1 MNLLDRFRAW
11 LNRDTLASMQ
21 HFHQL
26 TQDHKEV
33 VVSLRDA
40 TVKMAN
46 SCASFEQAIT
56 DRLDIIEGRLDEL
69 KPGQPAAVSSAGGHK
84 RWTDRRD
91 DRVSKHF
98 NRDEFVRNLQKAGT
112 NGE

>member
-11 LNRDTLASMQ
+11 MNRDVYIAMNLQ
-21 HFHQL
+21 QQEIVNGL
-26 TQDHKEV
+26 V
-33 VVSLRDA
+33 RL
-40 TVKMAN
+40 AN
-46 SCASFEQAIT
+46 SCASLEQALT

-112 NGE
+112 DG

>member
-11 LNRDTLASMQ
+11 MNRDVYIAMNLQ
-21 HFHQL
+21 QQEIVNGL
-26 TQDHKEV
+26 V
-33 VVSLRDA
+33 RL
-40 TVKMAN
+40 AN
-46 SCASFEQAIT
+46 SCASLEQALT

-69 KPGQPAAVSSAGGHK
+69 KPGQPATVSSAGGHK

>member
-11 LNRDTLASMQ
+11 MNRDVYIAMNLQ
-21 HFHQL
+21 QQEIVNGL
-26 TQDHKEV
+26 V
-33 VVSLRDA
+33 RL
-40 TVKMAN
+40 AN
-46 SCASFEQAIT
+46 SCASLEQALT

-69 KPGQPAAVSSAGGHK
+69 KPGQPATVSSAGGHK

-91 DRVSKHF
+91 ERVSKHF

>member
-1 MNLLDRFRAW
+1 MNLLNRFRAW
-11 LNRDTLASMQ
+11 MNRDIYIALNIQ
-21 HFHQL
+21 QQEIVNGL
-26 TQDHKEV
+26 V
-33 VVSLRDA
+33 RL
-40 TVKMAN
+40 AN
-46 SCASFEQAIT
+46 SCASLEQALT

-91 DRVSKHF
+91 ERVSKHF

>member
-11 LNRDTLASMQ
+11 MNRDVIEAL
-21 HFHQL
+21 
-26 TQDHKEV
+26 
-33 VVSLRDA
+33 DA
-40 TVKMAN
+40 TNARIGMTSDREVDAIVKLAN
-46 SCASFEQAIT
+46 SCASLEQALT

-69 KPGQPAAVSSAGGHK
+69 KPGQPATVSSAGGHK

-91 DRVSKHF
+91 ERVSKHF